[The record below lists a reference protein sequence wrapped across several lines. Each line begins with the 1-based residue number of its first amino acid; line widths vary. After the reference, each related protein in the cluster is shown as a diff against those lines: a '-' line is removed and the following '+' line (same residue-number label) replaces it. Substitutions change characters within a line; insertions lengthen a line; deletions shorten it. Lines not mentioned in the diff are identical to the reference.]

1 MFAGYAIERPLGA
14 GGMGVVYLARHPRLQ
29 RSVALKVLND
39 AFAHDAKARARFE
52 REAALITAL
61 DHPNIVPIY
70 DRNSPDDEILW
81 ISMKF
86 VEGGDAAS
94 VLAHAGGRVTPERA
108 VRMIGDAGRAL
119 DHAHRHGVLHR
130 DVKPA
135 NLLVE
140 HGAGTFERTMV
151 TDFGI
156 ARSVEDSETGS
167 RVSATLAYTAP
178 ERFGGG
184 PVDHRADLY
193 SLGCTLFKLLTGEP
207 PFARSDDA
215 AVIAAHLHAPLPRLT
230 DVRPGLPGG
239 LDEVLATVLA
249 KNPHDRYPDCES
261 FAAAAR
267 AAVDRSG
274 ETVVARHLPDHTP
287 STPRRLWLGED
298 AETAPAPRLPSIPAA
313 SEHDST
319 RDTGTHATSASGR
332 TDSAADPGPPHA
344 GGSFSPVAEQ
354 KSAGTAGIHPDPR
367 PGGHGDDAGDATASE
382 RARPAARRAYTQPDS
397 GDGGLFPGG
406 ASAEFAGDGHFAG
419 GSATDRPSPRG
430 ASVGSAGG
438 GHSAGSTAA
447 GRTAPRGVLTR
458 RRVLLGGVAL
468 ALGAGGAAAGYAVFG
483 SRGGDSASDGS
494 NPVAAGGAEALAVPS
509 QVLALAF
516 TPDGSVLATGCK
528 NNSTL
533 LWNVE
538 TRQVDGSP
546 LLGHSNSIRG
556 VAFSPDGSQLLTG
569 SEDGSARLWNAGTRQ
584 PIGNALTGHT
594 SALRGVAFHPGGAL
608 MATGSDD
615 GTAQV
620 WTVNTRQPAG
630 APLTGHT
637 GSVRALAFHPAGRLL
652 ATGSADGTARL
663 WLVGTGTLSR
673 EPLTGHNGSIRT
685 LACSPDG
692 ALLAT
697 AGDDAVIRLW
707 DIVSRE
713 LSGDPLAGH
722 AEPVLA
728 IAFTADGS
736 LLASGSRDGTV
747 RLWNTK
753 TRQPLGN
760 PLTGHTASVHT
771 LAFTPDGAVL
781 ATGSADGKVFLWKVA
796 DHR

>member
-1 MFAGYAIERPLGA
+1 MRLQPGSMFAGYAIERPLGA

-119 DHAHRHGVLHR
+119 DHAHLHGVLHR

-298 AETAPAPRLPSIPAA
+298 AETAPAPRLPSIPVAN
-313 SEHDST
+313 EHDST
-319 RDTGTHATSASGR
+319 RDAGTHATSASGR

-344 GGSFSPVAEQ
+344 RGSFSPAAEQ
-354 KSAGTAGIHPDPR
+354 KSAGTGVHRTGSGQPGAGTDAHLAHNTHTEDNTRVDAGFLGRTAQPDDYGTRDAQGSDDRIAGGSRTSSAPGRSPEGAPPGGGRPGSGGIHPDPR
-367 PGGHGDDAGDATASE
+367 PGGDGDDAGDATASE
-382 RARPAARRAYTQPDS
+382 RAHPAARRAYTQPDS
-397 GDGGLFPGG
+397 GDARGDGGMFPGG
-406 ASAEFAGDGHFAG
+406 ASAEFAG
-419 GSATDRPSPRG
+419 
-430 ASVGSAGG
+430 G
-438 GHSAGSTAA
+438 GHSAGGTAA

-458 RRVLLGGVAL
+458 SEVR
-468 ALGAGGAAAGYAVFG
+468 
-483 SRGGDSASDGS
+483 RGG
-494 NPVAAGGAEALAVPS
+494 
-509 QVLALAF
+509 
-516 TPDGSVLATGCK
+516 
-528 NNSTL
+528 
-533 LWNVE
+533 
-538 TRQVDGSP
+538 
-546 LLGHSNSIRG
+546 
-556 VAFSPDGSQLLTG
+556 
-569 SEDGSARLWNAGTRQ
+569 
-584 PIGNALTGHT
+584 
-594 SALRGVAFHPGGAL
+594 
-608 MATGSDD
+608 
-615 GTAQV
+615 
-620 WTVNTRQPAG
+620 
-630 APLTGHT
+630 
-637 GSVRALAFHPAGRLL
+637 
-652 ATGSADGTARL
+652 
-663 WLVGTGTLSR
+663 
-673 EPLTGHNGSIRT
+673 
-685 LACSPDG
+685 
-692 ALLAT
+692 
-697 AGDDAVIRLW
+697 
-707 DIVSRE
+707 
-713 LSGDPLAGH
+713 
-722 AEPVLA
+722 
-728 IAFTADGS
+728 
-736 LLASGSRDGTV
+736 
-747 RLWNTK
+747 
-753 TRQPLGN
+753 
-760 PLTGHTASVHT
+760 
-771 LAFTPDGAVL
+771 
-781 ATGSADGKVFLWKVA
+781 
-796 DHR
+796 